1 MDDKIEE
8 LLGLVSVSKKT
19 LALTGAGI
27 STDSGIPDY
36 RSPETGLWTKIDQ
49 SVVSLEG
56 FRRNPENYYSY
67 ALDVYPVRKAAK
79 PNPAHETLSKLERD
93 GFLTAV
99 ITQNV
104 DGLHQQAGSK
114 IVYELHGSTR
124 RVVCTS
130 CGQAFSMEDA
140 MEKVVS
146 GENPPLCSC
155 GGVLKPDAV
164 FFGEALPEK
173 TWEEARK
180 LVIDSDLL
188 IVLGTSLQV
197 FPVSSLPSVALES
210 GSRLVIVNLS
220 KTPFDKQAD
229 LLINENIGDFFQKF
243 SDYYDKNAQNFI
255 RRLT

>member
-8 LLGLVSVSKKT
+8 LVKLVSVSKKT
-19 LALTGAGI
+19 IALTGAGI

-56 FRRNPENYYSY
+56 FLKKPENYYSY
-67 ALDVYPVRKAAK
+67 ALDLYPIRKEAK
-79 PNPAHETLSKLERD
+79 PNPAHKMLSRLEKD
-93 GFLTAV
+93 SLLTAV

-124 RVVCTS
+124 RVLCMS
-130 CGQAFSMEDA
+130 CGRAFSMEDA
-140 MEKVVS
+140 LEKVVS
-146 GENPPLCSC
+146 GENPPLCGC
-155 GGVLKPDAV
+155 GGGLKPDAV

-173 TWEEARK
+173 TWEDSRK
-180 LVIDSDLL
+180 LVINSDLL
-188 IVLGTSLQV
+188 IVVGTSLQV

-210 GSRLVIVNLS
+210 GSRLVIINLS

-243 SDYYDKNAQNFI
+243 SDYYNKK
-255 RRLT
+255 